1 MSIEIAIFLAIA
13 SGFAGFVD
21 AMAGGGGL
29 IQLPALL
36 VGLPNKEL
44 PLILGTNKVPS
55 IFGTAAAAR
64 NYFKNIKPD
73 IPLTLTM
80 MVPAFAGSMGG
91 AALAVFVPKD
101 FFKPFIVFL
110 LILVAI
116 YTWRKPELGMAE
128 NLKFTHKKRLV
139 IVGLIGL
146 MIGFYD
152 GIFGPGTGTF
162 LVFFLVSTIGYAFLK
177 ASATAKL
184 VNIATN
190 AGCDLKFSINWSY
203 LVAIRFTSSFCQCD
217 GCDYWLT
224 PCNQRWLTIGSKSIF
239 SSHIFTNYPRCL
251 GYFYKLNLPTQL
263 NIEEGKK
270 WERKKR

>member
-36 VGLPNKEL
+36 VGLPNKDL

-73 IPLTLTM
+73 LPLTITM
-80 MVPAFAGSMGG
+80 MVPAFAGSMAG
-91 AALAVFVPKD
+91 AGLAATIPKE
-101 FFKPFIVFL
+101 FFKPFLVFL
-110 LILVAI
+110 LLVVAI
-116 YTWRKPELGMAE
+116 YTWRKPELGMSE
-128 NLKFTHKKRLV
+128 NLKYTNRKRLV
-139 IVGLIGL
+139 IVTVMGLL
-146 MIGFYD
+146 IGFYD

-162 LVFFLVSTIGYAFLK
+162 LVFFLVSAIGFAFLK

-190 AGCDLKFSINWSY
+190 AGAILSFQLTGHIWWQLGLLLAFANVTGAIIGSR
-203 LVAIRFTSSFCQCD
+203 LAIR
-217 GCDYWLT
+217 G
-224 PCNQRWLTIGSKSIF
+224 GS
-239 SSHIFTNYPRCL
+239 PL
-251 GYFYKLNLPTQL
+251 V
-263 NIEEGKK
+263 
-270 WERKKR
+270 RKVFLAVTFLLIARVAWDTFIS

>member
-36 VGLPNKEL
+36 VGLPNKDL

-73 IPLTLTM
+73 LPLTVTM
-80 MVPAFAGSMGG
+80 MVPAFAGSMAG
-91 AALAVFVPKD
+91 AGLAATIPKE
-101 FFKPFIVFL
+101 FFKPFLVFL
-110 LILVAI
+110 LLVVAI
-116 YTWRKPELGMAE
+116 YTWRKPELGMSE
-128 NLKFTHKKRLV
+128 NLKYTNRKRLV
-139 IVGLIGL
+139 IVAVMGLL
-146 MIGFYD
+146 IGFYD

-162 LVFFLVSTIGYAFLK
+162 LVFFLVSAIGFAFLK

-190 AGCDLKFSINWSY
+190 AGAILSFQLTGHIWWQLGLLLAFANVTGAIIGSR
-203 LVAIRFTSSFCQCD
+203 LAIR
-217 GCDYWLT
+217 G
-224 PCNQRWLTIGSKSIF
+224 GS
-239 SSHIFTNYPRCL
+239 PL
-251 GYFYKLNLPTQL
+251 V
-263 NIEEGKK
+263 
-270 WERKKR
+270 RKVFLAVTFLLIARVAWDTFIS

>member
-73 IPLTLTM
+73 IPLTITM
-80 MVPAFAGSMGG
+80 MVPAFAGSMAG
-91 AALAVFVPKD
+91 AALAATIPKE
-101 FFKPFIVFL
+101 FFKPFLVFL
-110 LILVAI
+110 LLVVAI
-116 YTWRKPELGMAE
+116 YTWRKPEMGMNE
-128 NLKFTHKKRLV
+128 NLKYTNRKRLV
-139 IVGLIGL
+139 IVAVIGL
-146 MIGFYD
+146 LIGFYD

-162 LVFFLVSTIGYAFLK
+162 LVFFLVSAIGFAFLK

-190 AGCDLKFSINWSY
+190 AGAILSFQLTGHIWWQLGLLLAFANVTGAIIGSR
-203 LVAIRFTSSFCQCD
+203 LAIR
-217 GCDYWLT
+217 G
-224 PCNQRWLTIGSKSIF
+224 GS
-239 SSHIFTNYPRCL
+239 PL
-251 GYFYKLNLPTQL
+251 V
-263 NIEEGKK
+263 
-270 WERKKR
+270 RKVFLAVTFLLIARVAWDTFIS

>member
-29 IQLPALL
+29 IQLPSLII
-36 VGLPNKEL
+36 GLPNKEL

-80 MVPAFAGSMGG
+80 MLPAFIGSIAG
-91 AALAVFVPKD
+91 AAMAAFVPVG
-101 FFKPFIVFL
+101 FFRPFIVLL

-116 YTWRKPELGMAE
+116 YTWKKPELGMAE
-128 NLKFTHKKRLV
+128 NLKFTQSKRLV
-139 IVGLIGL
+139 IVALIGFL
-146 MIGFYD
+146 IGFYD

-162 LVFFLVSTIGYAFLK
+162 LVFFLVSVIGYAFLK
-177 ASATAKL
+177 ASGTAKL

-190 AGCDLKFSINWSY
+190 AGAILSFQLTGHIWWQ
-203 LVAIRFTSSFCQCD
+203 LGLLLAVANVTGAI
-217 GCDYWLT
+217 
-224 PCNQRWLTIGSKSIF
+224 IGSHMAIKGGSALVRKVFLAVIF
-239 SSHIFTNYPRCL
+239 LLIARVAWDTFIS
-251 GYFYKLNLPTQL
+251 
-263 NIEEGKK
+263 
-270 WERKKR
+270 

>member
-1 MSIEIAIFLAIA
+1 MSIEVLIFLALA

-36 VGLPNKEL
+36 IGLPNKEL

-55 IFGTAAAAR
+55 IFGTTAAAR

-73 IPLTLTM
+73 IPLTISM
-80 MVPAFAGSMGG
+80 MGPAFIGSITG
-91 AALAVFVPKD
+91 AAFAATIPKD

-110 LILVAI
+110 LITVAI
-116 YTWRKPELGMAE
+116 YTWRKPALGMNE
-128 NLKFTHKKRLV
+128 NLKFTHKKRLLFV
-139 IVGLIGL
+139 ALIGL
-146 MIGFYD
+146 LIGFYD

-162 LVFFLVSTIGYAFLK
+162 LVFFLVSGIGYAFLK

-190 AGCDLKFSINWSY
+190 AG
-203 LVAIRFTSSFCQCD
+203 AILSFQ
-217 GCDYWLT
+217 LT
-224 PCNQRWLTIGSKSIF
+224 GHIWWQLGLLLAFANVIGAVIGSHLAIKGGS
-239 SSHIFTNYPRCL
+239 PL
-251 GYFYKLNLPTQL
+251 V
-263 NIEEGKK
+263 
-270 WERKKR
+270 RKVFLAVTFLLITRVAWDTFIS

>member
-13 SGFAGFVD
+13 SGFAGFID

-29 IQLPALL
+29 IQLPSLII
-36 VGLPNKEL
+36 GLPNKEL

-80 MVPAFAGSMGG
+80 MLPAFIGSIAG
-91 AALAVFVPKD
+91 AAMAAFVPVG
-101 FFKPFIVFL
+101 FFRPFIVLL

-116 YTWRKPELGMAE
+116 YTWKKPELGMAE
-128 NLKFTHKKRLV
+128 NLKFTHSKRLV
-139 IVGLIGL
+139 IVAIIGFL
-146 MIGFYD
+146 IGFYD

-162 LVFFLVSTIGYAFLK
+162 LVFFLVSVIGYAFLK
-177 ASATAKL
+177 ASGTAKL

-190 AGCDLKFSINWSY
+190 AG
-203 LVAIRFTSSFCQCD
+203 AILSFQ
-217 GCDYWLT
+217 LT
-224 PCNQRWLTIGSKSIF
+224 GNIWWQLGLLLAIANVTGAIIGSHMAIKGGSALVRKVFLAVIF
-239 SSHIFTNYPRCL
+239 LLIARVAWDTFIS
-251 GYFYKLNLPTQL
+251 
-263 NIEEGKK
+263 
-270 WERKKR
+270 

>member
-73 IPLTLTM
+73 IPLTLSM
-80 MVPAFAGSMGG
+80 MGPAFVGSIGG
-91 AALAVFVPKD
+91 ASLAAAVPKD

-110 LILVAI
+110 LIAVAI
-116 YTWRKPELGMAE
+116 YTWVKPELGMSE
-128 NLKFTHKKRLV
+128 NLKYTHKKRLV
-139 IVGLIGL
+139 IVAIIGL
-146 MIGFYD
+146 LIGFYD

-162 LVFFLVSTIGYAFLK
+162 LVFFLVSSIGYAFLK
-177 ASATAKL
+177 ASGTAKL
-184 VNIATN
+184 VNISTN
-190 AGCDLKFSINWSY
+190 AGAILSFQLTGHIWWQ
-203 LVAIRFTSSFCQCD
+203 LGLLLAVANVTGAI
-217 GCDYWLT
+217 
-224 PCNQRWLTIGSKSIF
+224 IGSRLAIKGGS
-239 SSHIFTNYPRCL
+239 PL
-251 GYFYKLNLPTQL
+251 V
-263 NIEEGKK
+263 
-270 WERKKR
+270 RKVFLAVTFLLIARVAWDTFIS

>member
-1 MSIEIAIFLAIA
+1 MSIEVLIFLALA

-36 VGLPNKEL
+36 IGLPNKEL

-73 IPLTLTM
+73 IPLTVSM
-80 MVPAFAGSMGG
+80 MGPAFIGSITG
-91 AALAVFVPKD
+91 AAFAATVPKD

-110 LILVAI
+110 LITVAI
-116 YTWRKPELGMAE
+116 YTWRKPALGMNE
-128 NLKFTHKKRLV
+128 NLKFTHKKRLLFV
-139 IVGLIGL
+139 ALIGL
-146 MIGFYD
+146 LIGFYD

-162 LVFFLVSTIGYAFLK
+162 LVFFLVSGIGYAFLK

-190 AGCDLKFSINWSY
+190 AG
-203 LVAIRFTSSFCQCD
+203 AILSFQ
-217 GCDYWLT
+217 LT
-224 PCNQRWLTIGSKSIF
+224 GYIWWQLGLLLAFANVLGAVIGSRLAIKGGSPLVRKVFLAVIF
-239 SSHIFTNYPRCL
+239 LLITRVAWDTFIS
-251 GYFYKLNLPTQL
+251 
-263 NIEEGKK
+263 
-270 WERKKR
+270 

>member
-1 MSIEIAIFLAIA
+1 MSIEVALFLAIA

-29 IQLPALL
+29 IQLPALI

-73 IPLTLTM
+73 IPLTLSM
-80 MVPAFAGSMGG
+80 MGPAFIGSMGG
-91 AALAVFVPKD
+91 ASLAAAVPKD

-110 LILVAI
+110 LVAVAI
-116 YTWRKPELGMAE
+116 YTWVKPELGMNE
-128 NLKFTHKKRLV
+128 NLKYTHKKRLV
-139 IVGLIGL
+139 IVALIGL
-146 MIGFYD
+146 LIGFYD

-162 LVFFLVSTIGYAFLK
+162 LVFFLVSGIGYAFLK
-177 ASATAKL
+177 ASGTAKL

-190 AGCDLKFSINWSY
+190 AG
-203 LVAIRFTSSFCQCD
+203 AILSFQFTGHIWWQLGLLLAFANVT
-217 GCDYWLT
+217 GAI
-224 PCNQRWLTIGSKSIF
+224 IGSRLAIKGGS
-239 SSHIFTNYPRCL
+239 PL
-251 GYFYKLNLPTQL
+251 V
-263 NIEEGKK
+263 
-270 WERKKR
+270 RKVFLAVTFLLIARVAWDTFIS

>member
-36 VGLPNKEL
+36 VGLPNKDL

-73 IPLTLTM
+73 IPLTITM
-80 MVPAFAGSMGG
+80 MVPAFAGSMAG
-91 AALAVFVPKD
+91 AALAATIPKE
-101 FFKPFIVFL
+101 FFKPFLVFL
-110 LILVAI
+110 LLVVAI
-116 YTWRKPELGMAE
+116 YTWRKPEMGMNE
-128 NLKFTHKKRLV
+128 NLQYTNRKRLV
-139 IVGLIGL
+139 IVAVIGL
-146 MIGFYD
+146 LIGFYD

-162 LVFFLVSTIGYAFLK
+162 LVFFLVSAIGFAFLK

-190 AGCDLKFSINWSY
+190 AGAILSFQLTGHIWWQLGLLLAFANVTGAIIGSR
-203 LVAIRFTSSFCQCD
+203 LAIR
-217 GCDYWLT
+217 G
-224 PCNQRWLTIGSKSIF
+224 GS
-239 SSHIFTNYPRCL
+239 PL
-251 GYFYKLNLPTQL
+251 V
-263 NIEEGKK
+263 
-270 WERKKR
+270 RKVFLAVTFLLIARVAWDTFIS

>member
-1 MSIEIAIFLAIA
+1 MSFEVLIFLALA

-36 VGLPNKEL
+36 IGLPNKEL

-55 IFGTAAAAR
+55 IFGTTAAAR

-73 IPLTLTM
+73 IPLTISM
-80 MVPAFAGSMGG
+80 MGPAFIGSITG
-91 AALAVFVPKD
+91 AAFAATIPKD

-110 LILVAI
+110 LITVAI
-116 YTWRKPELGMAE
+116 YTWRKPALGMNE
-128 NLKFTHKKRLV
+128 NLKFTHKKRLLFV
-139 IVGLIGL
+139 ALIGL
-146 MIGFYD
+146 LIGFYD

-162 LVFFLVSTIGYAFLK
+162 LVFFLVSGIGYAFLK

-190 AGCDLKFSINWSY
+190 AGAILSFQLTGHIWWQLGLLLAFAN
-203 LVAIRFTSSFCQCD
+203 VA
-217 GCDYWLT
+217 GAV
-224 PCNQRWLTIGSKSIF
+224 IGSRLAIKGGSPLVRKVFLAVIF
-239 SSHIFTNYPRCL
+239 LLIARVAWDTFIS
-251 GYFYKLNLPTQL
+251 
-263 NIEEGKK
+263 
-270 WERKKR
+270 

>member
-13 SGFAGFVD
+13 SCFAGFVD

-36 VGLPNKEL
+36 VGLPNKDL

-73 IPLTLTM
+73 IPLTITM
-80 MVPAFAGSMGG
+80 MVPAFAGSMAG
-91 AALAVFVPKD
+91 AALAATIPKE
-101 FFKPFIVFL
+101 FFKPFLVFL
-110 LILVAI
+110 LLVVAI
-116 YTWRKPELGMAE
+116 YTWRKPEMGMNE
-128 NLKFTHKKRLV
+128 NLKYTNRKRLV
-139 IVGLIGL
+139 IVAVIGL
-146 MIGFYD
+146 LIGFYD

-162 LVFFLVSTIGYAFLK
+162 LVFFLVSAIGFAFLK

-190 AGCDLKFSINWSY
+190 AGAILSFQLTGHIWWQLGLLLAFANVTGAIIGSR
-203 LVAIRFTSSFCQCD
+203 LAIR
-217 GCDYWLT
+217 G
-224 PCNQRWLTIGSKSIF
+224 GS
-239 SSHIFTNYPRCL
+239 PL
-251 GYFYKLNLPTQL
+251 V
-263 NIEEGKK
+263 
-270 WERKKR
+270 RKVFLAVTFLLIARVAWDTFIS

>member
-1 MSIEIAIFLAIA
+1 MSIEVLIFLALA

-36 VGLPNKEL
+36 IGLPNKEL

-55 IFGTAAAAR
+55 IFGTTAAAR

-73 IPLTLTM
+73 IPLTISM
-80 MVPAFAGSMGG
+80 MGPAFIGSITG
-91 AALAVFVPKD
+91 AAFAATIPKD

-110 LILVAI
+110 LITVAI
-116 YTWRKPELGMAE
+116 YTWRKPALGMNE
-128 NLKFTHKKRLV
+128 NLKFTHKKRLLFV
-139 IVGLIGL
+139 ALIGL
-146 MIGFYD
+146 LIGFYD

-162 LVFFLVSTIGYAFLK
+162 LVFFLVSGIGYAFLK

-190 AGCDLKFSINWSY
+190 AGAILSFQLTGHIWWQLGLLLAFAN
-203 LVAIRFTSSFCQCD
+203 VA
-217 GCDYWLT
+217 GAV
-224 PCNQRWLTIGSKSIF
+224 IGSRLAIKGGSPLVRKVFLAVIF
-239 SSHIFTNYPRCL
+239 LLIARVAWDTFIS
-251 GYFYKLNLPTQL
+251 
-263 NIEEGKK
+263 
-270 WERKKR
+270 

>member
-29 IQLPALL
+29 IQLPSLII
-36 VGLPNKEL
+36 GLPNKEL

-80 MVPAFAGSMGG
+80 MLPAFIGSIAG
-91 AALAVFVPKD
+91 AAMAAFVPVG
-101 FFKPFIVFL
+101 FFRPFIVLL

-116 YTWRKPELGMAE
+116 YTWKKPELGMAE
-128 NLKFTHKKRLV
+128 NLKFTHSKRLV
-139 IVGLIGL
+139 IVALIGFL
-146 MIGFYD
+146 IGFYD

-162 LVFFLVSTIGYAFLK
+162 LVFFLVSVIGYSFLK
-177 ASATAKL
+177 ASGTAKL

-190 AGCDLKFSINWSY
+190 AGAILSFQLTGNIWWQ
-203 LVAIRFTSSFCQCD
+203 LGLLLAVANVTGAI
-217 GCDYWLT
+217 
-224 PCNQRWLTIGSKSIF
+224 IGSHMAIKGGSALVRKVFLAVIF
-239 SSHIFTNYPRCL
+239 LLIARVAWDTFIS
-251 GYFYKLNLPTQL
+251 
-263 NIEEGKK
+263 
-270 WERKKR
+270 